1 MVERVKYDDRMRFDL
16 KIEDL
21 SGFLDEAVVATL
33 ATYGADGIVRL
44 SPVWCEWLNDGFNVV
59 IPDGDVKAR
68 HLRQDG
74 RTSLVVYENEP
85 PYRGVEIRTEAV
97 LGPEGAHEV
106 EARLAH
112 KYLGAGKAESW
123 LANTS
128 WDPLLVRLEPGELR
142 VWDFADDDL

>member
-1 MVERVKYDDRMRFDL
+1 MIRL
-16 KIEDL
+16 L
-21 SGFLDEAVVATL
+21 LATL
-33 ATYGADGIVRL
+33 ATYGADGTVRL
-44 SPVWCEWLNDGFNVV
+44 SPVWFEWLDDGFNVV

-68 HLRQDG
+68 HLKRDG
-74 RTSLVVYENEP
+74 RASLVVYENEP

-97 LGPEGAHEV
+97 SGHGGAHEA

-128 WDPLLVRLEPGELR
+128 WEPLLVRLEPGELR

>member
-1 MVERVKYDDRMRFDL
+1 MRFDL

-44 SPVWCEWLNDGFNVV
+44 SPVWFEWLHDGFNVV

-68 HLRQDG
+68 HLRRDG
-74 RTSLVVYENEP
+74 RASLVVYENEP
-85 PYRGVEIRTEAV
+85 PYRGVEIRTKAV

-112 KYLGAGKAESW
+112 KYLGADKAESW

-142 VWDFADDDL
+142 VWDFANDDLCVAGDGSGV